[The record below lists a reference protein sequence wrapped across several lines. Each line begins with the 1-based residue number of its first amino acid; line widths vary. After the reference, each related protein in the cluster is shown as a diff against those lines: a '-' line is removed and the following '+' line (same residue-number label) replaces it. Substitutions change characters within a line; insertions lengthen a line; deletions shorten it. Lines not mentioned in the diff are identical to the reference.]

1 MEEWQS
7 RTGLLLGEENLERL
21 HRANLLVVGVGGV
34 GAYAAEMLVRAGVG
48 NLTIIDSDTVTP
60 SNINRQLIALHS
72 TVGKA
77 KTEVLTER
85 LRDISPRLNITA
97 RQEYLEAERVA
108 ELFADETFDFVVDAI
123 DTVAPKTALL
133 IYCLRHKIRV
143 VSSMGAGGRVDPAQ
157 IRIADIAETRHCG
170 LARAVRHQLRANG
183 FSKGLKVVF
192 STEQPDRNAVVATEN
207 ERNKKSTV
215 GTVSYL
221 PALFGCYLASHVI
234 RKLTDL

>member
-7 RTGLLLGEENLERL
+7 RTGLLLGEENLKRL

-77 KTEVLTER
+77 KTEVLAER

-133 IYCLRHKIRV
+133 TYCLRHKIRV

-170 LARAVRHQLRANG
+170 LALSLIH
-183 FSKGLKVVF
+183 
-192 STEQPDRNAVVATEN
+192 
-207 ERNKKSTV
+207 
-215 GTVSYL
+215 
-221 PALFGCYLASHVI
+221 I
-234 RKLTDL
+234 